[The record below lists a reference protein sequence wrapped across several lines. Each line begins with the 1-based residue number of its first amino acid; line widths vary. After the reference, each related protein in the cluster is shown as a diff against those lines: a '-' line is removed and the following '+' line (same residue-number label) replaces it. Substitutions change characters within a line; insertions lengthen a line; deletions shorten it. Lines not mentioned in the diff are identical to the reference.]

1 MMKIQ
6 QKIAVTLLLNLLLT
20 GCQFNKNVFPPPN
33 LGTPQEISTFEVK
46 GLTFADTATF
56 SGMFAEEQVREYAE
70 KHHYRYYVMTLR
82 SSGFK
87 GRAERVSAMMYH

>member
-1 MMKIQ
+1 MRVHAKPETAFTFRQNECSRSARI
-6 QKIAVTLLLNLLLT
+6 
-20 GCQFNKNVFPPPN
+20 C
-33 LGTPQEISTFEVK
+33 TFEVK

>member
-1 MMKIQ
+1 
-6 QKIAVTLLLNLLLT
+6 
-20 GCQFNKNVFPPPN
+20 
-33 LGTPQEISTFEVK
+33 VK